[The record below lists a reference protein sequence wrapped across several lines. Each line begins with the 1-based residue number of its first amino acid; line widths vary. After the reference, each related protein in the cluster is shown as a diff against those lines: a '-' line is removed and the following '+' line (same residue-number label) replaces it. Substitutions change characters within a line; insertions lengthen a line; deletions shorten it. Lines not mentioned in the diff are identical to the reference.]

1 MGSVK
6 TTKGP
11 WFMSVY
17 CFTSDLD
24 LLLLT
29 LEMSSRGALWF
40 AEVESLTVVGVVL
53 AVEVGVEVE
62 IPVGGGFGVACAGFL
77 LLLLPFLEFLLR

>member
-1 MGSVK
+1 MGSAK

-11 WFMSVY
+11 WFMSEY
-17 CFTSDLD
+17 CFTSDLEL

-29 LEMSSRGALWF
+29 LEMSPRGALWF
-40 AEVESLTVVGVVL
+40 AKVESLTVVGVVL

-62 IPVGGGFGVACAGFL
+62 IPGGDGFGIACAGFL
-77 LLLLPFLEFLLR
+77 LLFDVF